1 MIIHVVQS
9 GETIQ
14 SIADE
19 YGVSEVSL
27 VKDNDITNADQLA
40 VGQAILIVYPNQ
52 IYTVQEGDS
61 LQSIA
66 DSYGISA
73 IQLLRNNPQLI
84 GREFIYP
91 GETVIINYT
100 DEKTGN
106 IATNGY
112 AYPYIDRDI
121 LVRNLVYL
129 TYLSVFS
136 YSVDENGNL
145 SNIDDVEIVNLARAY
160 GVAPIMVVS
169 NVNEAG
175 AADKETLHNILGNQE
190 VKDNFIA
197 NVLDILRTK
206 GYYGVNIDTPYI
218 RTEDRTLYFDFIAEV
233 SENIR
238 NQGYKVFITI
248 TPNSFET
255 EIGTNYET
263 VDFSILGQ
271 ILDGI
276 ILLSYSWGYASDIP
290 VEAIPSYILE
300 LLLRYTLTIIPPEKI
315 TIGISSIG
323 YIWQLP
329 NTQGGIGAYAI
340 SNTNAVQLASN
351 VGAVINYN
359 ETNLS
364 SYFYVTGTNN
374 YLVYFHDVR
383 GVDTSLK
390 IMTGNGLESVGI
402 WNIMYVL
409 AQTFLLINS
418 QYNIINVI

>member
-19 YGVSEVSL
+19 YGVSEDSIIR
-27 VKDNDITNADQLA
+27 DNDITNPDNLA
-40 VGQAILIVYPNQ
+40 VGQAVLIIYPNQ

-66 DSYGISA
+66 DSYGTSV

-84 GREFIYP
+84 KREFIYP
-91 GETVIINYT
+91 GETIIINYM
-100 DEKTGN
+100 DEKIGN
-106 IATNGY
+106 ITTNGY

-121 LVRNLVYL
+121 LIQNLVYL

-145 SNIDDVEIVNLARAY
+145 NDIDDQEILNLARAY
-160 GVAPIMVVS
+160 GVAPIMVIS

-175 AADKETLHNILGNQE
+175 TIDKETLHNILGNQE
-190 VKDNFIA
+190 IKDNFIA
-197 NVLDILRTK
+197 NILVMLSQK
-206 GYYGVNIDTPYI
+206 GYYGVNFDTPYI
-218 RTEDRTLYFDFIAEV
+218 SSEDRTLYFDFIAEV

-255 EIGTNYET
+255 EAGAALEP
-263 VDFSILGQ
+263 VDFSVLEQ
-271 ILDGI
+271 FVDGI

-300 LLLRYTLTIIPPEKI
+300 LLLKFTLTIIPPEKI

-329 NTQGGIGAYAI
+329 SQGGIGAYAI
-340 SNTNAVQLASN
+340 SNTNAVQLASD

-359 ETNLS
+359 EANLS
-364 SYFYVTGTNN
+364 SYFYITDTNN
-374 YLVYFHDVR
+374 YLVYFHDIR

-390 IMTGNGLESVGI
+390 IMNGNGLESVGI

-409 AQTFLLINS
+409 TQTFLLINT
-418 QYNIINVI
+418 QYTIINVI